1 MHDKKTIMSKNIN
14 VILNSLLISI
24 DSFIIFLKKENKL
37 LLQGDVNNAA
47 KMLDK
52 KYEILVNFQKIESD
66 LHSSL
71 QEHDIIN
78 DQQAKEMF
86 EKAKIKY
93 NSLHDLMQENEI
105 LLRSNIEIGEKIM
118 EIYNSSRVNQLVNQY
133 GYNKD
138 GQIAAAQN
146 LEKIMPAININN
158 KI

>member
-1 MHDKKTIMSKNIN
+1 MYDKQKIKSKNIN
-14 VILNSLLISI
+14 ILLNSLLSHI

-52 KYEILVNFQKIESD
+52 KHEILVNFQNIESE

-71 QEHDIIN
+71 QEHDIAN
-78 DQQAKEMF
+78 DQQVKGMF
-86 EKAKIKY
+86 EKVKIKY
-93 NSLHDLMQENEI
+93 NSLRDLMQENEI
-105 LLRSNIEIGEKIM
+105 LLRSNIEIGEKIV
-118 EIYNSSRVNQLVNQY
+118 EIYNSSRVDQLVNQY

-146 LEKIMPAININN
+146 LEKIMPAINVNN